1 MTMPKRMYIN
11 FLHSCLFN
19 MPFHCMLHSLCHHWK
34 QSFIFLILVQTFP
47 IKLNFICKKYRNFY
61 CPNGIV
67 RLRFCNNICPVHTV
81 ISFPDM
87 NLTVFQINIF
97 HRKCEHFCFCQVKT
111 KKNILF
117 LQRKSTTK
125 SLTFRDAF
133 QLPVTFLLCYAPAG
147 VSFISGISAG
157 LITFR
162 FSGISSEKKMSS
174 VFQIISTLSAP

>member
-1 MTMPKRMYIN
+1 MIKI
-11 FLHSCLFN
+11 FLFILMIKFTSIL
-19 MPFHCMLHSLCHHWK
+19 SLCH
-34 QSFIFLILVQTFP
+34 LVD
-47 IKLNFICKKYRNFY
+47 KYH
-61 CPNGIV
+61 V
-67 RLRFCNNICPVHTV
+67 V
-81 ISFPDM
+81 
-87 NLTVFQINIF
+87 
-97 HRKCEHFCFCQVKT
+97 CFCQVKT

-117 LQRKSTTK
+117 LQRKSITK

>member
-1 MTMPKRMYIN
+1 M
-11 FLHSCLFN
+11 S
-19 MPFHCMLHSLCHHWK
+19 FHGMLHCLCNNWK
-34 QSFIFLILVQTFP
+34 QSFIFGILIQPVP
-47 IKLNFICKKYRNFY
+47 IILNLIHKKYRNFY
-61 CPNGIV
+61 CPHRIIC
-67 RLRFCNNICPVHTV
+67 LRFCNNICPVHTV

-87 NLTVFQINIF
+87 NLTIFQINIF

>member
-1 MTMPKRMYIN
+1 
-11 FLHSCLFN
+11 
-19 MPFHCMLHSLCHHWK
+19 MPFHCMLHCLCNHWK
-34 QSFIFLILVQTFP
+34 QSFIFLILIQPLP
-47 IKLNFICKKYRNFY
+47 IRLNFICKKYRNLY
-61 CPNGIV
+61 CPHRII
-67 RLRFCNNICPVHTV
+67 RLGFRNNICPIHTIV
-81 ISFPDM
+81 SFCNM
-87 NLTVFQINIF
+87 NLTIIQINIF
-97 HRKCEHFCFCQVKT
+97 HRKRKHFCFCQVKT

-117 LQRKSTTK
+117 LQRKSITK